1 MQVSAGTVFY
11 PHQLEEMT
19 EELKLG
25 DTAGENAIARQTRAA
40 AIIRR
45 KALEQHATLQAA
57 AIDL

>member
-1 MQVSAGTVFY
+1 
-11 PHQLEEMT
+11 MT

-45 KALEQHATLQAA
+45 KALEQQATLQAA